1 MPRSNTIPRAGNLSI
16 GDLSRHT
23 GVNIETI
30 RYYERIGLLA
40 APPRS
45 QGRHRLYDEAHRQ
58 RLAFIRRS
66 RGLGFSI
73 NDTRDLLGLTQ
84 GHNLTCDQVKA
95 LTERH
100 VADVRAK
107 IRDLRKLDRVLSQLA
122 AKCKGSSVP
131 DCPILDA
138 LAGNPCVGQRT
149 KEETP
154 AGSARSQ
161 MTR

>member
-1 MPRSNTIPRAGNLSI
+1 M
-16 GDLSRHT
+16 
-23 GVNIETI
+23 
-30 RYYERIGLLA
+30 GLLA

-66 RGLGFSI
+66 RDLGFSI

-84 GHNLTCDQVKA
+84 GHKLTCAQVKA

-100 VADVRAK
+100 VAGVRAK
-107 IRDLRKLDRVLSQLA
+107 IRDLKKLDRVLSQLA
-122 AKCKGSSVP
+122 AKCKGSTVP
-131 DCPILDA
+131 DCPILDS

-149 KEETP
+149 KEEP
-154 AGSARSQ
+154 RPSQ
-161 MTR
+161 VTR